1 MAKLDMEP
9 DRLRGW
15 DPEGI
20 MGVADEPPEVWGL
33 RLGLLAPLRLV
44 GEGEGAGLMELEEWP
59 SECNE
64 PVDWYIVD
72 LQMVRCDYYLR
83 TVTVWDYVA
92 SVTNCIFAVKEAKLA
107 TLVFVDFSEE
117 TFIGK
122 EMKKYYDWWWEMVRR
137 KIYQNIW
144 LSKEYQK

>member
-1 MAKLDMEP
+1 
-9 DRLRGW
+9 
-15 DPEGI
+15 

-72 LQMVRCDYYLR
+72 LQMV
-83 TVTVWDYVA
+83 
-92 SVTNCIFAVKEAKLA
+92 
-107 TLVFVDFSEE
+107 
-117 TFIGK
+117 
-122 EMKKYYDWWWEMVRR
+122 
-137 KIYQNIW
+137 
-144 LSKEYQK
+144 

>member
-59 SECNE
+59 SECND

-72 LQMVRCDYYLR
+72 LQMV
-83 TVTVWDYVA
+83 
-92 SVTNCIFAVKEAKLA
+92 
-107 TLVFVDFSEE
+107 
-117 TFIGK
+117 
-122 EMKKYYDWWWEMVRR
+122 
-137 KIYQNIW
+137 
-144 LSKEYQK
+144 

>member
-1 MAKLDMEP
+1 
-9 DRLRGW
+9 
-15 DPEGI
+15 

-72 LQMVRCDYYLR
+72 L
-83 TVTVWDYVA
+83 
-92 SVTNCIFAVKEAKLA
+92 
-107 TLVFVDFSEE
+107 
-117 TFIGK
+117 
-122 EMKKYYDWWWEMVRR
+122 
-137 KIYQNIW
+137 
-144 LSKEYQK
+144 

>member
-1 MAKLDMEP
+1 
-9 DRLRGW
+9 
-15 DPEGI
+15 

-72 LQMVRCDYYLR
+72 LQMVRYYLK
-83 TVTVWDYVA
+83 VVIILVYIVSVA
-92 SVTNCIFAVKEAKLA
+92 NFAYLP
-107 TLVFVDFSEE
+107 
-117 TFIGK
+117 
-122 EMKKYYDWWWEMVRR
+122 
-137 KIYQNIW
+137 
-144 LSKEYQK
+144 